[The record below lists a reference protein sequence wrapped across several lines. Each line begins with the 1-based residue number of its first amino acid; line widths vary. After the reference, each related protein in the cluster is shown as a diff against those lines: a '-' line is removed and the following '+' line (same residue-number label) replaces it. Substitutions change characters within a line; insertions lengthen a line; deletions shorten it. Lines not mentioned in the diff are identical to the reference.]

1 MSANKENAPAGPASA
16 SGTTFA
22 GTSEKLLDLASRCEK
37 ATGPS
42 CHLDTQIFILLDPDA
57 QHIVGQKPGPWP
69 QEAIYG
75 PRSTYWEWA
84 LDESKEPPQ
93 FAAIPHYTASLD
105 AAMTLVPEGH
115 EWLKL
120 SPFTASIYHF
130 VEDDKEWAKH
140 IEAKGNTFPL
150 ALCAAALKARTHKE
164 EAS

>member
-16 SGTTFA
+16 SGTIFA

-37 ATGPS
+37 ATGPDDK
-42 CHLDTQIFILLDPDA
+42 LDWDIAIVSNGFDPEY
-57 QHIVGQKPGPWP
+57 PLP
-69 QEAIYG
+69 
-75 PRSTYWEWA
+75 
-84 LDESKEPPQ
+84 
-93 FAAIPHYTASLD
+93 YTASLD

-120 SPFTASIYHF
+120 SPFTASIYRF